1 MSKLEQ
7 MVNDLKQE
15 KNVKEQD
22 KIKMDAL
29 EIMRSEIK
37 LILEQNFSE
46 YKEYEKDLMNEGY
59 IAVLQTLQN
68 PCDLS
73 EEELEKEMDHRI
85 HENMQMYVDTFC

>member
-1 MSKLEQ
+1 MSKLKQ

-15 KNVKEQD
+15 KNIKEQD

-29 EIMRSEIK
+29 EIMRSEIRS
-37 LILEQNFSE
+37 ILKQNFSE
-46 YKEYEKDLMNEGY
+46 YKEHEKDLMNEGY

-85 HENMQMYVDTFC
+85 HENMQMYVDAFC